1 MLGIIAVADVI
12 KEESIVAVKN
22 LKNMG
27 IKVVM
32 ITGDNEQTAQA
43 IGKKAGVDEIYAGV
57 LPQGKEE
64 IIRKLERRLWLVMV

>member
-1 MLGIIAVADVI
+1 MYFCKDKEVLGIIAVADVI

-43 IGKKAGVDEIYAGV
+43 IGKKAGVDEIYSGV
-57 LPQGKEE
+57 LPQGK
-64 IIRKLERRLWLVMV
+64 KK